1 MGPSSYRTSAS
12 EPNKLGYVIAAFIDG
27 YGQDQALRVG
37 DFPAP
42 NPGPCDI
49 LVRVHAASVNPIDF
63 KLRDGKL
70 RLLRSYRFPL
80 ILGHDCAGEVV
91 QVGEKVTRF
100 KVGDRIFS
108 RPRNG
113 RIGTFA
119 EFIAIDQSEVALMPP
134 NLNYHEAAS
143 LPLVGLTSWQALVDT
158 AQLKPRQKIL
168 IHAGSGGVGT
178 FAIQLAKQIGAEV
191 WTTTSGKNL
200 EFVRSLGADHVVDY
214 QSEDFEKRVN
224 NVDVVFDTLGGDP
237 LDKSFSIIRSNGWV
251 VSIAGSPDYRTAR
264 EMGLDAVR
272 TLLLG
277 VVGLRVNSRASRAGV
292 NYRFIFMKPLGD
304 ELAQIAVLITKSMI
318 KPVVNRIFPIS
329 ECQSAIEYSASG
341 RARGKIVI
349 SVID

>member
-1 MGPSSYRTSAS
+1 M
-12 EPNKLGYVIAAFIDG
+12 IAAFIER
-27 YGQDQALRVG
+27 YGRDQVLRVG
-37 DFPAP
+37 NLPSP
-42 NPGPCDI
+42 EPGPSDI
-49 LVRVHAASVNPIDF
+49 LVRVHAASVNPVDF

-70 RLLRSYRFPL
+70 RLLRSYKFPL

-91 QVGEKVTRF
+91 QIGEDVTRF

-108 RPRNG
+108 RPRSG

-119 EFIAIDQSEVALMPP
+119 EFIAIDQREAALMPP

-158 AQLKPRQKIL
+158 ANLQPGQKVL

-178 FAIQLAKQIGAEV
+178 FAIQLAKHIGAEV

-200 EFVRSLGADHVVDY
+200 EFAKSLGADHVINY
-214 QSEDFEKRVN
+214 QDEDFEKRVN
-224 NVDVVFDTLGGDP
+224 NLDVVFDTLGGDSM
-237 LDKSFSIIRSNGWV
+237 DKSFTVTRPDGWL
-251 VSIAGSPDYRTAR
+251 VSIAGTPDYRTAKDMR
-264 EMGLDAVR
+264 LGIVR
-272 TLLLG
+272 SLLLG
-277 VVGLRVNSRASRAGV
+277 IVGLGVDSKARGARV
-292 NYRFIFMKPLGD
+292 NYRFIFMKPLGE
-304 ELAQIAVLITKSMI
+304 ELGQIAALVATGVIR
-318 KPVVNRIFPIS
+318 PVVDRIVPLA